1 MRQEAGA
8 GRVPD
13 TRADGGVRIRRR
25 SEVSVGNSIV
35 RGAVIA
41 ARYVVSDLE
50 HPWIHERPDLG
61 TVCTAIDAI
70 LDEPVTAYVAPTET
84 AGDMLDAAR
93 RAALLTDPRL
103 PRILDVGRDE
113 AGWDFCVTENT
124 GGVWLRTVLEHGPL
138 EPAQVRA
145 LAGEVADVLAGAGRR
160 GLHHLRLGPESVQV
174 DNDGGVHVHGL
185 AIDAAVADH
194 TATTHLDAISLP
206 QARREDALALLD
218 LLYLLSTAHWPGE
231 HAREGFPPAPR
242 ADGRPVPVTE
252 LNAAAD
258 ADLSR
263 LLDDVFAGRERGPQ
277 SPGEL
282 AKYLGDWDR
291 EELRG
296 LAGRTPP
303 ATSART
309 AAAAPAPLTK
319 TGPVVPVTPE
329 PLPEPSAEAAASS
342 TPWPPTG
349 GSDRHRATPAQLQA
363 AMRRIRRER
372 PGTTGLAA
380 GLMESD
386 PEDPLAEVLSMRA
399 ASTFPVDAEALRE
412 AEKHTP
418 AWEPEEPAAEYPPAP
433 ASAWDE
439 TQQLSTAQEDR
450 GALEEG
456 AEEEDDSSWFLGGMF
471 TTDEEQRRQEA
482 ERERRDAE
490 DLARLRRALGERS
503 RQRQDRAS
511 ERDMSPGALAP
522 AAPAGA
528 PRPAEAG
535 DAEQADPA
543 HDSSESEE
551 SPATQALPVI
561 EAPGEN
567 AAVSEPAGDRG
578 PLGAAPPTP
587 GIPAPPA
594 PDVPAPPAPAS
605 APAGSAAESETGDDS
620 ADAVQA
626 KHGEGAGSASATGAR
641 DGRTRTPLSLKGGG
655 AVARGKRAPALRPGP
670 EKTPRPASQGV
681 KVAPTAPGATA
692 AAATAPANAAPEDRE
707 ERRRR
712 IALILA
718 VLAAVVIVAV
728 VVGLV
733 LVNRDGEQSALPPAP
748 TAETE
753 EPQGGEEEEHDEPEP
768 ELVNPVVI
776 GAEDLDPEGDGEEK
790 PELVDNV
797 LPDVSGAWMT
807 DTYNSPEFGNLK
819 SGLGLRLDLEE
830 EADLGVVEV
839 ISSAAGGRFEI
850 RAGDDDPAQAEVL
863 AEGSF
868 ASGTERIEL
877 DEPVRTGHF
886 FLWITELP
894 ADGGGYRAVIDEV
907 SAAAE

>member
-1 MRQEAGA
+1 M
-8 GRVPD
+8 
-13 TRADGGVRIRRR
+13 
-25 SEVSVGNSIV
+25 GNSIV

-50 HPWIHERPDLG
+50 HPWIHERPELG

-93 RAALLTDPRL
+93 RAALLSDPRL

-124 GGVWLRTVLEHGPL
+124 GGVWLRTILEHGPL

-194 TATTHLDAISLP
+194 TATTHLDAISMP

-231 HAREGFPPAPR
+231 QAREGFPPAPR

-252 LNAAAD
+252 LNATAD

-309 AAAAPAPLTK
+309 AAEAPAPLTK
-319 TGPVVPVTPE
+319 PGPPVPVTPE
-329 PLPEPSAEAAASS
+329 PLPEPPAETAGASTASA
-342 TPWPPTG
+342 TPWPPTAG
-349 GSDRHRATPAQLQA
+349 GDRHRATPAQLQA

-399 ASTFPVDAEALRE
+399 ASTFPVDAAALRE

-418 AWEPEEPAAEYPPAP
+418 AWEPEEPAAEYPLEPAP
-433 ASAWDE
+433 TWED
-439 TQQLSTAQEDR
+439 TQQLTASDEAAGPLAD
-450 GALEEG
+450 ES
-456 AEEEDDSSWFLGGMF
+456 EEEDDSSWFLGGMF

-503 RQRQDRAS
+503 RQREHRAGGTG
-511 ERDMSPGALAP
+511 RDMSPGALAP
-522 AAPAGA
+522 SAPAEPRPPAGA
-528 PRPAEAG
+528 G
-535 DAEQADPA
+535 DGQQTDPA
-543 HDSSESEE
+543 HGSESEE
-551 SPATQALPVI
+551 SPATQALPII
-561 EAPGEN
+561 EAPAEN
-567 AAVSEPAGDRG
+567 ADAAEPAGRSEL
-578 PLGAAPPTP
+578 LGAAPPPP
-587 GIPAPPA
+587 GAPASPAPTSPA
-594 PDVPAPPAPAS
+594 PD
-605 APAGSAAESETGDDS
+605 PAGSAAEDHTGDDV
-620 ADAVQA
+620 AEGGGAVQA
-626 KHGEGAGSASATGAR
+626 EHGDGEGPSPASDGR
-641 DGRTRTPLSLKGGG
+641 DGRTRTPLSLKGGE
-655 AVARGKRAPALRPGP
+655 AARTKRAPALRPGP

-681 KVAPTAPGATA
+681 KVAPAAPAATAATA
-692 AAATAPANAAPEDRE
+692 AASTGPAPEDQE

-753 EPQGGEEEEHDEPEP
+753 EPQGGEEEDEEEPEP

-797 LPDVSGAWMT
+797 LPGVSGAWMT

-830 EADLGVVEV
+830 EADLGVVEL
-839 ISSAAGGRFEI
+839 ISSAAGGSFEI

-863 AEGSF
+863 ATGSF
-868 ASGTERIEL
+868 PSGTERIEL
-877 DEPVRTGHF
+877 DETVRTGHF